1 MDAPIHAAPGRD
13 YVSFS
18 EFYRDSAFASFPQEH
33 RVRGSFGAH
42 MIQVAQEPVDLI
54 DAPVPEFTFQWAR
67 GGISEAT
74 VDVGDGMVPQR
85 LVPPGSLTIT
95 PPDTAI
101 RFRITDPIDLTIFSL
116 PAPRM
121 ISLFDMAGMT
131 TQTLAPLYGQVRL
144 MSEAGRVLRAL
155 WNVSEQGGPP
165 ANLLADGL
173 TLQLLALVSGSGSL
187 SPLGAAR
194 REDARIA
201 RAVDYAEAHLARPL
215 SVGELA
221 EVAALSPSRFARVFR
236 ATTGEAV
243 WAYVQRRRLERAEEL
258 LRSTPLSVAEIAYR
272 VGYADVSRFG
282 LHFRRRTGRTPS
294 ACREG

>member
-1 MDAPIHAAPGRD
+1 MIGHIHAAPGRD
-13 YVSFS
+13 YDSYA
-18 EFYRDSAFASFPQEH
+18 EFYLDSAYASFPQEH
-33 RVRGSFGAH
+33 RARGSFGAS
-42 MIQVAQEPVDLI
+42 MIQIAQEPVDLV
-54 DAPVPEFTFQWAR
+54 DAPVPEFTFQFVR
-67 GGISEAT
+67 GSMSKTAL
-74 VDVGDGMVPQR
+74 DLGDGMPAGR
-85 LVPPGSLTIT
+85 AVPPGTLTVM

-101 RFRITDPIDLTIFSL
+101 RYCIADQVDLTILTIPKARLVGLFEEAGTAAGTL
-116 PAPRM
+116 GPFYGRM
-121 ISLFDMAGMT
+121 RPM
-131 TQTLAPLYGQVRL
+131 P
-144 MSEAGRVLRAL
+144 EAGRMLHAL
-155 WNVSEQGGPP
+155 WDVSEQGGPSG
-165 ANLLADGL
+165 NLLADGL
-173 TLQLLALVSGSGSL
+173 TLQFLAMVAGSGGL

-194 REDARIA
+194 REDVRIA

-258 LRSTPLSVAEIAYR
+258 LRVTSLSVAEIAYR